1 MCYLDDEEVM
11 EFLRKA
17 VQKGLQKRVKGK
29 SGLLII
35 KENVRRR
42 EILVDNTDGSITRTS
57 G

>member
-1 MCYLDDEEVM
+1 M

-17 VQKGLQKRVKGK
+17 VQKGLRKRVKGK

-42 EILVDNTDGSITRTS
+42 EVLYDNTDGSITRTS
-57 G
+57 GQLIKLFD